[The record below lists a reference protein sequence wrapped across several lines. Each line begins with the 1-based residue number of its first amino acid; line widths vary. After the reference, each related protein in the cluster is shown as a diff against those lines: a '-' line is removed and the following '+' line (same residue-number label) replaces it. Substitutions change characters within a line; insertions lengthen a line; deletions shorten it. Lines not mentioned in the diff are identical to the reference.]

1 MQEAKINL
9 GKVVRIARK
18 RKRITQDY
26 LAEKVG
32 VQPRTILEIE
42 NGRGNPRF
50 ENLFVMVR
58 LLDIAPNDI
67 FNYDCGLAQDTEQLF
82 QELSSFSEE
91 EQRMAAAPPERC
103 CSRSAMRRNTAKKRF
118 QTKRTAERR

>member
-9 GKVVRIARK
+9 GKVVRVARK

-58 LLDIAPNDI
+58 LLDIAPNDTHPSAKHSASPKAA
-67 FNYDCGLAQDTEQLF
+67 DMTR
-82 QELSSFSEE
+82 FSG
-91 EQRMAAAPPERC
+91 RC
-103 CSRSAMRRNTAKKRF
+103 W
-118 QTKRTAERR
+118 

>member
-9 GKVVRIARK
+9 GKVVRVARK

-91 EQRMAAAPPERC
+91 EQRMPERC

>member
-9 GKVVRIARK
+9 GKVVRVARK

-91 EQRMAAAPPERC
+91 EQCMAAAAARAVLQQIRYEKEHC
-103 CSRSAMRRNTAKKRF
+103 KEEVSNKTNG
-118 QTKRTAERR
+118 

>member
-1 MQEAKINL
+1 MQEAKLNL

-26 LAEKVG
+26 LAERVG

-67 FNYDCGLAQDTEQLF
+67 FNYDCGLTQDTEQLF
-82 QELSSFSEE
+82 QNSADLRFAL
-91 EQRMAAAPPERC
+91 AAIALDDHHALGFVGVGA
-103 CSRSAMRRNTAKKRF
+103 SGL
-118 QTKRTAERR
+118 

>member
-9 GKVVRIARK
+9 GKVVRVARK

-67 FNYDCGLAQDTEQLF
+67 FNYDWRRIPN
-82 QELSSFSEE
+82 SFFKSCPVLVKRNSAWL
-91 EQRMAAAPPERC
+91 QPPPERC